1 MKKNRNQYGNP
12 AATMG
17 YFLIFFFGMMLISFH
32 SAAQAKWA
40 APQEANDLKN
50 PLAGNNTALK
60 EGKTL
65 YVSYCTP
72 CHGDKGKGDGV
83 AAASLSTKPADHSSD
98 NVQKQTDGAL
108 YWMITEGRNPM
119 PTYKQAFSDN
129 QRWELVDYIRTL
141 SRTLAKSTK

>member
-1 MKKNRNQYGNP
+1 MKKNRNQDEYT
-12 AATMG
+12 AATTG
-17 YFLIFFFGMMLISFH
+17 YFLIFFLGMMLISFH
-32 SAAQAKWA
+32 STAQAKWA

-83 AAASLSTKPADHSSD
+83 AAASLSTKPADHSSA
-98 NVQKQTDGAL
+98 NVQNQSDGAL

-129 QRWELVDYIRTL
+129 QRWELVNYIRTL
-141 SRTLAKSTK
+141 AKNAKKI